1 MNLSDLKPGES
12 GIISA
17 VAGEKALRRHLLDM
31 GLTPHTK
38 VMLRKV
44 APLGDPLELTLRGY
58 ELTLRKDDAEK
69 VELFKTENPFTCTS
83 CSASGC
89 PYCSGALKNSSCPAN
104 SASAAG
110 ATPNARGTF
119 FSSKAAQK

>member
-1 MNLSDLKPGES
+1 MNLSELKPGES

-69 VELFKTENPFTCTS
+69 IELFKTEDPYKCTS
-83 CSASGC
+83 CSAAGC
-89 PYCSGALKNSSCPAN
+89 PYCSGTLKNASCPTSSTSN
-104 SASAAG
+104 TGASSN
-110 ATPNARGTF
+110 T
-119 FSSKAAQK
+119 KAAQK